1 MSHIFFRLVPISIIL
16 NDLELWATVKH
27 YISCVV
33 FFRGLLPRKVH
44 EDKPVLSAQQQK
56 YSFASVEISDVQI
69 IHKLI
74 RTASDL

>member
-1 MSHIFFRLVPISIIL
+1 
-16 NDLELWATVKH
+16 
-27 YISCVV
+27 
-33 FFRGLLPRKVH
+33 VH